1 MVDTEVPIKVAC
13 QWSDNQRGEDSRV
26 EELAITCLWDHCK
39 RQRVGVYEVDGS
51 VFLNADRPTP
61 TIGTLKH
68 TGVKACNGPG
78 LAAWK
83 NSRR

>member
-1 MVDTEVPIKVAC
+1 M
-13 QWSDNQRGEDSRV
+13 S
-26 EELAITCLWDHCK
+26 
-39 RQRVGVYEVDGS
+39 VGPLQETKSWGLYEVDGS

-61 TIGTLKH
+61 TIGTVEH